1 MAKCKGAGSQ
11 VWYLRPCIRVR
22 LLASRGGIGTMRAAS
37 APFFRHSATAT
48 AIGAVAVF
56 SCVT

>member
-1 MAKCKGAGSQ
+1 MNFSIKKSQKGGFLPAG
-11 VWYLRPCIRVR
+11 RVR
-22 LLASRGGIGTMRAAS
+22 LSASRGGIGTMRAAS

-56 SCVT
+56 LCVK